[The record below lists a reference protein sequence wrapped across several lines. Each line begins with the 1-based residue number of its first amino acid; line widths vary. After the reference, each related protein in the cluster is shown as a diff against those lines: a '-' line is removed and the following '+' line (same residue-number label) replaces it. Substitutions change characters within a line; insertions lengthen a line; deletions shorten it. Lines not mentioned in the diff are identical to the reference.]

1 MNLFIVISN
10 TNLMQKTFVTL
21 RLGAVLF
28 LSTFAFPAP
37 LSAQQPAASPSD
49 PPQKPAFNPEKAEST
64 RLPLPSPYD
73 KLLAIESAAGGRP
86 IKWGKVY
93 DAVAI
98 DVDSNNCPD
107 KISAALAL
115 GVKIADGLVAVKSQD
130 VEKLN
135 TCSTQ
140 IESIAKKLG
149 AGDEELK
156 RARLVRENAN
166 KGKWL
171 NVFLELGFLQ
181 ADIMKV
187 LNRPENLDMRKLI
200 IAAGWMQGARHVTYY
215 LKENYNPEI
224 SNVLRE
230 PMLVGELSKEISALP
245 PNILAHPRVK
255 PLPGALKNVLPI
267 VSIGKEE
274 SVSKQNVAALK
285 SIADATIKSAL
296 DQ

>member
-1 MNLFIVISN
+1 MDILVGFSN
-10 TNLMQKTFVTL
+10 NNMMQTTTL
-21 RLGAVLF
+21 RFFSLLVFTALA
-28 LSTFAFPAP
+28 LP
-37 LSAQQPAASPSD
+37 LSAQQPAADQATPPKGTFDPS
-49 PPQKPAFNPEKAEST
+49 KAKAEVS

-73 KLLAIESAAGGRP
+73 KLLAIEMAAHGRP

-98 DVDSNNCPD
+98 DIDANNCPD
-107 KISAALAL
+107 KTSAALAL

-130 VEKLN
+130 IEKLN
-135 TCSTQ
+135 TCATQ

-149 AGDEELK
+149 AGPDELK

-171 NVFLELGFLQ
+171 DVFMELGFLQ

-187 LNRPENLDMRKLI
+187 LNRPENLDSRKLI
-200 IAAGWMQGARHVTYY
+200 IATGWMQGARHVTYY

-245 PNILAHPRVK
+245 PEILAHPRVK
-255 PLPGALKNVLPI
+255 ALPEAMKKALPI
-267 VSIGKEE
+267 ISIGVNE
-274 SVSKQNVAALK
+274 SVSKENVSALK
-285 SIADATIKSAL
+285 SIADSAVKSAL

>member
-1 MNLFIVISN
+1 
-10 TNLMQKTFVTL
+10 
-21 RLGAVLF
+21 
-28 LSTFAFPAP
+28 
-37 LSAQQPAASPSD
+37 
-49 PPQKPAFNPEKAEST
+49 
-64 RLPLPSPYD
+64 
-73 KLLAIESAAGGRP
+73 
-86 IKWGKVY
+86 
-93 DAVAI
+93 
-98 DVDSNNCPD
+98 
-107 KISAALAL
+107 
-115 GVKIADGLVAVKSQD
+115 
-130 VEKLN
+130 
-135 TCSTQ
+135 
-140 IESIAKKLG
+140 
-149 AGDEELK
+149 
-156 RARLVRENAN
+156 
-166 KGKWL
+166 
-171 NVFLELGFLQ
+171 
-181 ADIMKV
+181 MKV

-255 PLPGALKNVLPI
+255 PLPDALKNVLPI